1 MRRLQAVRPQE
12 IIPRSFQMFG
22 DQQLRGVGIDVCQVA
37 LADIADM
44 SMSIAFGCTK
54 AIKHSVGCFD

>member
-44 SMSIAFGCTK
+44 SM
-54 AIKHSVGCFD
+54 